1 MTETVYL
8 CPTAGPV
15 VNLHPGQAFSKLSS
29 EQQKYAAYLSL
40 SAFAGAPILMD
51 QCSPNTRR
59 IHAFLGEYLTPFVDG
74 KVTQEEVLVA
84 VGADLQE
91 ALVHLHEYAGTF
103 YFNVSE
109 YLGLGDT
116 KFIPRCEAAILTRIC
131 ETLAQST
138 HKETRLLEAFMDV
151 KEALYNLDGPVRSLG
166 FHPDGCTQYYQPA
179 AFSKEEVEA
188 INKVLIEHG
197 YMLENTHLVRH
208 DEWYEVS
215 LASVEVDA
223 VGKTI
228 GAHGSRE
235 IRITKGRNAKELAQC
250 CKWLEKAIPH
260 AESEG
265 RRTMLAALIE
275 HYRTGDCNTHKRYS
289 ELWVQDRDAVVETYQ
304 GFIENYRDPAGV
316 RAEYEGFVA
325 CVDPEISLT
334 LKKLV
339 EAADKLIPKLP
350 YPRAFERDRFIP
362 PVYNAI
368 NVLVFLN
375 SFSPIGINIPNY
387 DDVRRDTGFKNVSL
401 YNVTKQTAAMRVMRD
416 FIPAHMQADY
426 ACLCSDALFIH
437 VALHELFGHGT
448 TKLLHEKDIEVGID
462 DPLNPGT
469 KVSTFYK
476 PNETF
481 SSVFGSISNA
491 FEECKAETTSLYL
504 CTDALVLSIFGVQ
517 DSDFAAMRYVLVYQL
532 FAEALTGLTLY
543 SPERKEWLQAH
554 AQGRFCILNAC
565 LRWSNGAVKLVEHD
579 PGFIVEIDH
588 NRLDDIMQATGRLLM
603 HLGVYKSTANFRAA
617 KSFFADL
624 TEMTPEWLHRRDHVL
639 QLKGPSVIYCDSMIK
654 KVATDNY
661 VLVDTTTS
669 TSPTHLDVALGLFNN
684 IRVAAQ

>member
-1 MTETVYL
+1 MNIERYI
-8 CPTAGPV
+8 CPTGGPV
-15 VNLHPGQAFSKLSS
+15 GNLHPGQAFSKLSS
-29 EQQKYAAYLSL
+29 EQQKYAAYLAL

-103 YFNVSE
+103 YYNGSE
-109 YLGLGDT
+109 YLGFGDT

-325 CVDPEISLT
+325 CVDPELSAALH
-334 LKKLV
+334 KLV
-339 EAADKLIPKLP
+339 NHAEAVLPLLP
-350 YPRAFERDRFIP
+350 YPKAFEKDEFKP

-368 NVLVFLN
+368 NILAFPA
-375 SFSPIGINIPNY
+375 SGMPIGINIPNY

-401 YNVTKQTAAMRVMRD
+401 MNVMQCSITVRSNLD
-416 FIPAHMQADY
+416 FLPDEVKEIYRKHS
-426 ACLCSDALFIH
+426 LISLSVG

-491 FEECKAETTSLYL
+491 FEECKAETTSLCL
-504 CTDALVLSIFGVQ
+504 CKVPSILDVFGVKPE
-517 DSDFAAMRYVLVYQL
+517 DYEDVIYVSICSMLMSGIP
-532 FAEALTGLTLY
+532 ALLQY
-543 SPERKEWLQAH
+543 DPDHCKWLQAH
-554 AQGRFCILNAC
+554 SQARFAILMAC
-565 LRWSNGAVKLVEHD
+565 LKWAPGSVEFPSIDDTLFHIVVKRDMVGTILGAMD
-579 PGFIVEIDH
+579 
-588 NRLDDIMQATGRLLM
+588 TLLL
-603 HLGVYKSTANFRAA
+603 HLAVLKSTANFEEG
-617 KSFFADL
+617 FTLFTEL
-624 TEMTPEWLHRRDHVL
+624 TTVSDEWLRRREIVFKRRKPRMICAGGRVVRAGDDYAIV
-639 QLKGPSVIYCDSMIK
+639 DSMAGDEATALN
-654 KVATDNY
+654 VAIGNY
-661 VLVDTTTS
+661 S
-669 TSPTHLDVALGLFNN
+669 S
-684 IRVAAQ
+684 IRLAEQ